1 MNHDPVANDAVRVA
15 WDTNA
20 AFWDEQMGEGNI
32 FHLHLVEPGV
42 LELLALR
49 PGERVL
55 EIACGNGQFARKLTS
70 LGARVTATDFSPNM
84 LARAQAHTEPFNAQ
98 VEYRVVDAASES
110 ELRALGVHAFDAVV
124 CNLAIMDMSDI
135 APLFRAVPHLLQAQG
150 RFVLSTMHPCFNSN
164 NPIFVAESQD
174 DQGTIVE
181 TRALKLT
188 QYLESVTYQGFA
200 MQGQPIPHYYFHRPL
215 HALLG
220 QVFRAGLVLDGF
232 LEPRLP
238 ADLSS
243 QRWSSWYNFH
253 EFPPVL
259 IARLRIQ

>member
-1 MNHDPVANDAVRVA
+1 MNHNPIPNDAVRTA

-20 AFWDEQMGEGNI
+20 EFWDEHMGEGNI

-42 LELLALR
+42 LQLLALQ
-49 PGERVL
+49 PGERIL

-84 LARAQAHTEPFNAQ
+84 IARARAHTEPFNAQ
-98 VEYRVVDAASES
+98 VEYRVVDAAGES
-110 ELRALGVHAFDAVV
+110 ELRALGDRAFDAVV
-124 CNLAIMDMSDI
+124 CNMAIMDMSDI
-135 APLFRAVPHLLQAQG
+135 APLFRAVPHLLNAQG
-150 RFVLSTMHPCFNSN
+150 RFIFSTMHPCFNSN

-174 DQGTIVE
+174 DAGNIVE

-188 QYLESVTYQGFA
+188 RYLESMTYQGLA
-200 MQGQPIPHYYFHRPL
+200 MHGQPIPHYYFHRPL

-220 QVFRAGLVLDGF
+220 QAFRAGLVLDGF

-238 ADLSS
+238 DNVSG
-243 QRWSSWYNFH
+243 QRWSSWFNYH

-259 IARLRIQ
+259 IARLSTQ